1 MVTKITS
8 EEPEIHWP
16 FLNVK
21 DKIVL
26 DLGCGL
32 FYSKISTADW
42 FVQQGAKQVIGVD
55 LGNDSPKHFI
65 YHQLAISSSID
76 ILDLLNKYTPDV
88 IKCDIE
94 GAERYFEDISA
105 NDMESVKQFAVE
117 YHDNSLKMLM
127 EQKMKEWGFENLKT
141 YQLFDEDINRIG
153 VFYSDKL

>member
-1 MVTKITS
+1 MKIAS

-55 LGNDSPKHFI
+55 LGNDTPKHFT
-65 YHQLAISSSID
+65 YHQIAISSTID
-76 ILDLLNKYTPDV
+76 ILDLLNKYNPDV

-94 GAERYFEDISA
+94 GAERHFKDVSA
-105 NDMESVKQFAVE
+105 VDMERVKQFAVE
-117 YHDNSLKMLM
+117 YHDNDLKLLM
-127 EQKMKEWGFENLKT
+127 EQKIKEWGFENSET

-153 VFYSDKL
+153 VIYAHKL

>member
-1 MVTKITS
+1 MKITS

-21 DKIVL
+21 DKVVL

-32 FYSKISTADW
+32 FYSKTSTPDW

-55 LGNDSPKHFI
+55 LGNDTPKHFI
-65 YHQLAISSSID
+65 YHQIAISSKND

-94 GAERYFEDISA
+94 GAEKHFKDVSA
-105 NDMESVKQFAVE
+105 NNMESVKQFAVE
-117 YHDNSLKMLM
+117 YHDNDLKLLM
-127 EQKMKEWGFENLKT
+127 EQKIKDWGFEGT
-141 YQLFDEDINRIG
+141 EIYQLFNEDINRIG
-153 VFYSDKL
+153 VIYAYKL

>member
-16 FLNVK
+16 FIKVK

-32 FYSKISTADW
+32 FYSKQSTPDW
-42 FVQQGAKQVIGVD
+42 FVQEGAKQVIGVD
-55 LGNDSPKHFI
+55 LGNDNPSYFT
-65 YHQLAISSSID
+65 YHQMNISSKDD
-76 ILDLLNKYTPDV
+76 ILQLLDEYKPDV

-94 GAERYFEDISA
+94 GAEVYFKDISTS
-105 NDMESVKQFAVE
+105 DIDSVKQFAVE
-117 YHDNSLKMLM
+117 YHDNSLKLLM
-127 EQKMKEWGFENLKT
+127 EQKITEWGFTSVNL

-153 VFYSDKL
+153 VIYAYK